1 MQPQQGSDGAEWLQA
16 LRAVDRHRVI
26 AQVQSRQR
34 VVLGGLFLGLFLFI
48 ATLLANQGTH
58 TTSARGA
65 PALCSPSGRA
75 SVVVITQIIHMT
87 DTTRACDESLPSI
100 RCCREMHSDVA
111 GRSIYCDPILDGHN
125 IPGRS

>member
-1 MQPQQGSDGAEWLQA
+1 MGITVPVGGRRCNLSRA
-16 LRAVDRHRVI
+16 LMGRSGFRL
-26 AQVQSRQR
+26 S
-34 VVLGGLFLGLFLFI
+34 GLFLFI